1 MPVVKVRSGEPLD
14 KALRLLKKKVDKEG
28 IMKSAKTH
36 LCYDKPSVKS
46 RAKSKAAQKYK
57 KPKRFL
63 GF

>member
-1 MPVVKVRSGEPLD
+1 MPSVKVRTGEPLD
-14 KALRLLKKKVDKEG
+14 KALRALKKKVDKEG
-28 IMKSAKTH
+28 IMKSAKTR

-46 RAKSKAAQKYK
+46 RVKSKEAKKYK